1 MTSENPIMII
11 VFGLPGTGKTTF
23 ATELARELKIVHFN
37 TDMIRHKLGKT
48 GQYDV
53 QTKSLIYEEMLRLT
67 ESELKKGNSV
77 IVDGT
82 FYKKSLREQ
91 YEELANNYAAE
102 VKRIE
107 MHATEAI
114 VLERLSEER
123 RYSEADQMVYQII
136 TGEFEAEEKPVLA
149 LYSDQQ
155 EIKEMVAEA
164 LAFIRK

>member
-1 MTSENPIMII
+1 MPSKNPILII

-23 ATELARELKIVHFN
+23 ATELAKELKVVHFN
-37 TDMIRHKLGKT
+37 TDMIRHKLGKS

-53 QTKSLIYEEMLRLT
+53 QTKSVIYQEMLRLT
-67 ESELKKGNSV
+67 ESELKNGHSV

-91 YEELANNYAAE
+91 YEKLADNYAAT

-107 MHATEAI
+107 MRASETI
-114 VLERLSEER
+114 VLERLSRER
-123 RYSEADQMVYQII
+123 RYSEADQMVYHII
-136 TGEFEAEEKPVLA
+136 TGEFEAEEKPVQV

-155 EIKEMVAEA
+155 EIREMVEEA
-164 LAFIRK
+164 LAYIRK